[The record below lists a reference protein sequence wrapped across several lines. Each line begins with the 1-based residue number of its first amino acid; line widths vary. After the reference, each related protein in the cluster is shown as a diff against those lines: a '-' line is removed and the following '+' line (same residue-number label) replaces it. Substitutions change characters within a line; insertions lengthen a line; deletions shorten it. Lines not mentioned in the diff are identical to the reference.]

1 MPRNKNRIYLKSISS
16 KMHIDRSSG
25 KKNEPMKIVMT
36 STFNKNKKKYNIE
49 DMQTRATTKTEKL
62 MIPNETSFNSKVKFN

>member
-1 MPRNKNRIYLKSISS
+1 
-16 KMHIDRSSG
+16 MHIDRSSG